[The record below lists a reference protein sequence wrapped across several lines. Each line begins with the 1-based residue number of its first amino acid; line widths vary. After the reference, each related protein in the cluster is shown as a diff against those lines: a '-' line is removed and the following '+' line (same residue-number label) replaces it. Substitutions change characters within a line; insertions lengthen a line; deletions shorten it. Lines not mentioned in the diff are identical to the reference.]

1 MLWLAITLKLLAEV
15 ALMALLGQWLL
26 GWLAGPGRERNLAYQ
41 VLAIV
46 TAPVRRAAGR
56 LAGPGGPDGGRAHAV
71 AAFGLLLLWLA
82 ALALKVHACLAVG
95 VQACR

>member
-1 MLWLAITLKLLAEV
+1 MLWLSITAKLLAEV
-15 ALMALLGQWLL
+15 ALMALLGQWVL

-41 VLAIV
+41 VLAVV
-46 TAPVRRAAGR
+46 TAPARR
-56 LAGPGGPDGGRAHAV
+56 LAAQVTGPGGPGGWRAHA
-71 AAFGLLLLWLA
+71 AAALGLLLLWLC

>member
-41 VLAIV
+41 VLAVV
-46 TAPVRRAAGR
+46 TAPARRVASR
-56 LAGPGGPDGGRAHAV
+56 LAGPGERRAHV
-71 AAFGLLLLWLA
+71 LAAAGLLLLWLA
-82 ALALKVHACLAVG
+82 ALALKVHLCLAIG